1 MSQLLTGDIWKQSS
15 KLLDKK
21 DKIVAAIAYVTQS
34 TLPLKEGDILICD
47 ASKRAIELSETKA
60 SILRS
65 YFKKKVKIYSVPQL
79 HAKLLYSNNITIIG
93 SANLSINSAE
103 HLIEAA
109 FVSFD
114 VAVINQAEAFCFPFI
129 SDRYEVTEEN
139 LIELEAIVPKRKLQ
153 IPKGIPKERNRK
165 FDTNYWIINTKPD
178 NSDKYDY
185 EIEENKERLAK
196 KHQVQMEDICA
207 ITWRGKS
214 KFRSNAKLG
223 NTAVEISS
231 SGYRTKVCIPM
242 SIVKIDMKSDC
253 TIFYFKPSNNYIEL
267 SWTAFE
273 KRIKSLTLNRQI
285 AKSRTRMLTSHD
297 YHQILK
303 ALS

>member
-114 VAVINQAEAFCFPFI
+114 VAAINQAEAFCFPFI

-153 IPKGIPKERNRK
+153 IQKGIPKERNRK

-178 NSDKYDY
+178 NSDKYDD
-185 EIEENKERLAK
+185 EIEVNRERLAEE
-196 KHQVQMEDICA
+196 HQVQSEDIYA
-207 ITWRGKS
+207 ITWKGKS
-214 KFRSNAKLG
+214 TFKSDAKLG
-223 NTAVEISS
+223 NSVVEISTT
-231 SGYRTKVCIPM
+231 GHRTTVCMPLT
-242 SIVKIDMKSDC
+242 IVMIDVKSDC
-253 TIFYFKPSNNYIEL
+253 TIFYLKPGNNYDEL

-273 KRIKSLTLNRQI
+273 KKIKPLPLNRKI
-285 AKSRTRMLTSHD
+285 AKNRTRKLTGHD
-297 YHQILK
+297 YNQITK
-303 ALS
+303 IFS